1 MEMSA
6 REVMKLA
13 EAASGRGELK
23 AAQALLQQA
32 QTAFPQ
38 EIVLGVRLAEVYRAQ
53 GLETEAWESYAS
65 SALRYAATGQLAFAT
80 ALYKLMMSLEKAEQ
94 RVEEDETRQLR
105 RQLVQAYTSR
115 TAEPQAN
122 MEHSLEIQLFQ
133 DLPREALEVLMQR
146 LVALQLS
153 SGELVFRQG
162 DPSSSLFIITHGF
175 VQVSHTRDDGDE
187 RDIARLGPG
196 DFFGEWGLLSGERIR
211 HATVRALT
219 EVSLLELNR
228 ETLAAL
234 IGRYPSVRDVM
245 SAFYRRRRLDTLLA
259 QVFPVLQPTE
269 RRRLAEQMER
279 DIPYAQGDI
288 IIYEGDTSAYLSIIA
303 SGTVEVLTH
312 NLDGQE
318 IPLAQLEA
326 GQFFGEGSA
335 LTGHP
340 RIATVRAK
348 SDVVLHN
355 IAREALVTT
364 LVNRPEILLSLQG
377 VRQERLEATLERIQE
392 MDDFSFDFAPGTEE
406 FPVEDVS

>member
-1 MEMSA
+1 MDTSVRDVME
-6 REVMKLA
+6 RVEVELN
-13 EAASGRGELK
+13 RGELE
-23 AAQALLQQA
+23 AAGALLRQA
-32 QTAFPQ
+32 QTAFPE

-53 GLETEAWESYAS
+53 GLESEAWESYAS

-80 ALYKLMMSLEKAEQ
+80 ALYKLMMSLEHAPQRVREDEQ
-94 RVEEDETRQLR
+94 REFR
-105 RQLVQAYTSR
+105 RQLVHAYTTRKTEQPS
-115 TAEPQAN
+115 E

-146 LVALQLS
+146 LVAHQLS
-153 SGELVFRQG
+153 PSTPVFRQG

-175 VQVSHTRDDGDE
+175 VQVSHAREDGTE

-196 DFFGEWGLLSGERIR
+196 DFFGEWGLLSGERVR
-211 HATVRALT
+211 HASVRAMT
-219 EVSLLELNR
+219 DVSLLELNR

-234 IGRYPSVRDVM
+234 IARYPSVRDVM

-259 QVFPVLQPTE
+259 QVFPALQPTE

-318 IPLAQLEA
+318 IPLAQLEV
-326 GQFFGEGSA
+326 GQYFGEGSA

-348 SDVVLHN
+348 TDVMLHN

-392 MDDFSFDFAPGTEE
+392 MDDFSFDFTPASDEY
-406 FPVEDVS
+406 PVEDVS